1 MEPHFTNHSSYL
13 RIQHSTMAN
22 NVATTLLE
30 GLSNLVYHFT
40 NIQNILK
47 IIEQDKLIASGAMAN
62 VADGG
67 SQNRNKHFYISFQ
80 RTRSAQIGYAGNTGG
95 GGSCIEFDGQALNS
109 KYKGTAID
117 YWQRGKDPKVNGL
130 GKSGVMSSNELEDR
144 LVLDTPYVPNAR
156 RYIKSI
162 HVTVHTEG
170 SGREYYDKIDKYCKR
185 LDIPVYFYA
194 TSEDFRNGFKQRA
207 VPLEQIEIEEPEYKH
222 ADRDVNN
229 VKEAVFDVKGVIPF
243 FVYKDQSN
251 IELLKKIL
259 PNPEFE
265 ELYDKFTMSNLEHRY
280 LNKRNGEYDQYSI
293 KELKQRLYT
302 DVSNFRTT
310 KNPLLLEFSRIL
322 SKEIRRYGANSVIDW
337 VDKKL
342 EKLDALENAQR
353 KQDEERKY
361 TDIIAIWQKERQN
374 EYEDITRDMAQD
386 YIYRDDFGTGLS
398 KYIRTE
404 KGIAEVKD
412 FAENGYSDKEMKDIL
427 LLLKKHLT
435 PDMIQHF
442 LATHDMRGIT
452 EHDKE
457 MSRRSGRY
465 IHLKESALAKYIKVF
480 LREEL
485 GSRR

>member
-1 MEPHFTNHSSYL
+1 
-13 RIQHSTMAN
+13 MAN
-22 NVATTLLE
+22 SNPITLLE
-30 GLSNLVYHFT
+30 GLSSLVYHFT
-40 NIQNILK
+40 GIQNILK
-47 IIEQDKLIASGAMAN
+47 ILEQDKLIASGAMAN

-67 SQNRNKHFYISFQ
+67 SQNRNKHFYVSFQ
-80 RTRSAQIGYAGNTGG
+80 RSRSAQIGYAGNTGG
-95 GGSCIEFDGQALNS
+95 GGCCIEFDGQALNS

-162 HVTVHTEG
+162 HVTVRENQ
-170 SGREYYDKIDKYCKR
+170 GREYYDKLDKYCKR

-194 TSEDFRNGFKQRA
+194 TDEDFRNGFKQRA
-207 VPLEQIEIEEPEYKH
+207 VPLEQIEIKEPDYKH
-222 ADRDVNN
+222 GEYVQDDLSDAIFNL
-229 VKEAVFDVKGVIPF
+229 KGVVPF
-243 FVYKDQSN
+243 FVYKDQNN

-265 ELYDKFTMSNLEHRY
+265 DLYDKFTMSNLDYHY
-280 LNKRNGEYDQYSI
+280 LSKRNGEYDQHYI

-322 SKEIRRYGANSVIDW
+322 SKELRRYGANSVIEW

-342 EKLDALENAQR
+342 EKLDASENAQR
-353 KQDEERKY
+353 KEDEEKKF
-361 TDIIAIWQKERQN
+361 TDIIAIWQKERQY

-386 YIYRDDFGTGLS
+386 YIYRDDFETGLS
-398 KYIRTE
+398 KYIRT
-404 KGIAEVKD
+404 KQGVAEVKD
-412 FAENGYSDKEMKDIL
+412 FAENGYPDKEMKDIL

-435 PDMIQHF
+435 PDMIQHY
-442 LATHDMRGIT
+442 LDTLDMRGIT
-452 EHDKE
+452 QHDKE
-457 MSRRSGRY
+457 MSSRNGRY
-465 IHLKESALAKYIKVF
+465 IHLKESVLVKYIKTF

-485 GSRR
+485 GSRQ